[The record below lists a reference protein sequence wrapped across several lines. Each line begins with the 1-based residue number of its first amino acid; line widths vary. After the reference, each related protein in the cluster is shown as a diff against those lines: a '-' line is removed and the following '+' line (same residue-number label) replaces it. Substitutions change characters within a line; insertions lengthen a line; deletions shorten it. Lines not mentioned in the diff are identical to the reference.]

1 MTEAAAG
8 VEYFPAGV
16 ETLGPDDVVIGTGVE
31 VFAPEPVDDDADVVD
46 IVAGAVAESM
56 LGAAPLRFIQSR
68 ARSATRQARDDVGRW
83 RKIYYRLR
91 RSQSS
96 EAKVRKALKLVKD
109 AEWHSQLGQMKPHQ
123 KIEKVRREVKDLGLT
138 EEIDE
143 RVSAKLIKDAKD
155 AANMVRRLEVL
166 GRGTMVSISQLP
178 QEMQDA
184 IKEYLRQTNLEPRI
198 TKHFGPFRQGKVKRS
213 VADIINLIDR
223 TVVDNQQYTKG
234 YDLER
239 S

>member
-1 MTEAAAG
+1 MDGPVG
-8 VEYFPAGV
+8 VEHLPAGV
-16 ETLGPDDVVIGTGVE
+16 EILGAEDAVLGTGVE
-31 VFAPEPVDDDADVVD
+31 AVSPHPPGAASDDAGA
-46 IVAGAVAESM
+46 VAGAVAESM
-56 LGAAPLRFIQSR
+56 LGAAPLRFIQSKS
-68 ARSATRQARDDVGRW
+68 RSTTRQARDDVGRW

-91 RSQSS
+91 RTQSS

-109 AEWHSQLGQMKPHQ
+109 AERRSKLGLMESHE

-138 EEIDE
+138 QEVDE

-166 GRGTMVSISQLP
+166 GRGTMVSMNQLP

-184 IKEYLRQTNLEPRI
+184 IKEYMRQRNLEPRI
-198 TKHFGPFRQGKVKRS
+198 TKHFGPFEKGRVKRS

-223 TVVDNQQYTKG
+223 TVVDNQQYAKG